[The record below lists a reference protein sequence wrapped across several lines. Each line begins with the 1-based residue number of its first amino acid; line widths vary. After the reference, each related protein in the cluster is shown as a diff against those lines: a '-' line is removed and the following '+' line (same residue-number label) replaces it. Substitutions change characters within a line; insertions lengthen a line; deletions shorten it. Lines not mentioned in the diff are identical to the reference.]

1 MFCTYFYILFRCPAS
16 PSGYEK
22 CSLDGIS
29 LFSVLCEPQ
38 AFLWEVAFHLTLSVA
53 FPDTLQRRLQFW
65 LLSMCLFT
73 KENAFNLRIF
83 TNVKK
88 IQNFK
93 KKKHLLEMNHPVLPS
108 EMANWTLIRKH
119 FVTVYELLGSYS
131 TNYIHMVIAMNL
143 LNMNKNPVSGLEA
156 TFLYLCNQNKSVRL
170 FQTQHLSCFKYI
182 LRCML
187 GDMSTNVCIQK

>member
-1 MFCTYFYILFRCPAS
+1 
-16 PSGYEK
+16 
-22 CSLDGIS
+22 
-29 LFSVLCEPQ
+29 
-38 AFLWEVAFHLTLSVA
+38 
-53 FPDTLQRRLQFW
+53 
-65 LLSMCLFT
+65 
-73 KENAFNLRIF
+73 
-83 TNVKK
+83 
-88 IQNFK
+88 
-93 KKKHLLEMNHPVLPS
+93 MNHPVLPS